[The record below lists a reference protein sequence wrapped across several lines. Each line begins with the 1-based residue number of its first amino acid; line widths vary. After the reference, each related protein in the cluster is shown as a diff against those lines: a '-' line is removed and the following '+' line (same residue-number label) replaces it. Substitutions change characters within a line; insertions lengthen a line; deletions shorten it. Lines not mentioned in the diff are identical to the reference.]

1 MKFVISDSPTW
12 PAHSN
17 PSIDKKSTPSL
28 MALRAWRIVV
38 HLCRM
43 VMLARLS
50 WANTGPGLLP
60 AVSTMVIPDSIIAW
74 A

>member
-1 MKFVISDSPTW
+1 M
-12 PAHSN
+12 
-17 PSIDKKSTPSL
+17 
-28 MALRAWRIVV
+28 

-50 WANTGPGLLP
+50 WAITGPGLLP
-60 AVSTMVIPDSIIAW
+60 AVSTIVIPDSIIAW

>member
-12 PAHSN
+12 PAHSK
-17 PSIDKKSTPSL
+17 PSMDKKSTPSL
-28 MALRAWRIVV
+28 IADRACRMVV

-43 VMLARLS
+43 MMLARLS
-50 WANTGPGLLP
+50 WAITGPGLLP
-60 AVSTMVIPDSIIAW
+60 AVSTIVIPDSIIAC

>member
-1 MKFVISDSPTW
+1 M
-12 PAHSN
+12 
-17 PSIDKKSTPSL
+17 DKKSTPSL
-28 MALRAWRIVV
+28 MADRAWRIVV

-50 WANTGPGLLP
+50 WAITGPGLLP
-60 AVSTMVIPDSIIAW
+60 AVSTIVIPDSIIAW